1 MRRKNRKWVAAAVA
15 LYLFVMWS
23 AYRWGVAQRPVDG
36 NIFDHIEREI
46 KRKNAEAAAKEAA
59 AQPKPTGE
67 SRLTAAGPAFV
78 AARYDATHVVFMVA
92 QETESRFA
100 SSPQFGGTPTKIAA
114 SAKPAAPL
122 AGLQELW
129 EPDSQA
135 LHFFPEIV
143 QKTRPGEHWTLGV
156 SADST
161 IPVLIDRTVIAPIGC
176 SLALGFLASVP
187 ADQQAAF
194 AASPQEYFAVR
205 RNPVESVETPVPA
218 HIAELPDWKPSPVM
232 RTQIEQQLNQRMRQE
247 LAKID
252 ARLVANAA
260 SPGARAG
267 DLPVGYVPR
276 AKEWLHADHGLNRG
290 EGVLDFDIR
299 AFRLTPDGAPRLFVR
314 ARWKLAD
321 APVFLMAAWF
331 KEEPAKEGPA
341 KAGALKTASFQPESP
356 QAEAQPVLLSADS
369 SWSAALREGESTG
382 ALGDRLDFQSILNE
396 FDADHDGWAEL
407 LVHSDQGPSTSIT
420 LYLYTDLGLVPMKTP
435 LRRDSQSPESCV
447 DP

>member
-1 MRRKNRKWVAAAVA
+1 MMRRKNRKWVATAIA
-15 LYLFVMWS
+15 LYLLVMWS

-36 NIFDHIEREI
+36 NIFDHIDREI

-114 SAKPAAPL
+114 SAQPAAPL

-143 QKTRPGEHWTLGV
+143 QKTPPGEQWTLGL

-161 IPVLIDRTVIAPIGC
+161 IPVVIDRTVIAPIGC

-187 ADQQAAF
+187 VDQQTAF
-194 AASPQEYFAVR
+194 AASSQEYFAVR
-205 RNPVESVETPVPA
+205 RSPVESVENPVLE
-218 HIAELPDWKPSPVM
+218 HIAELPDWKPSPVT
-232 RTQIEQQLNQRMRQE
+232 RKQIEQQLNERMRQE

-252 ARLVANAA
+252 ARLVANAS

-276 AKEWLHADHGLNRG
+276 AKEWIHADHGLSRG
-290 EGVLDFDIR
+290 EGVLDYDIQ

-321 APVFLMAAWF
+321 APAFLMTAWF
-331 KEEPAKEGPA
+331 KEETTKEEPANKGTAQSGIGQKLGP
-341 KAGALKTASFQPESP
+341 E
-356 QAEAQPVLLSADS
+356 
-369 SWSAALREGESTG
+369 
-382 ALGDRLDFQSILNE
+382 
-396 FDADHDGWAEL
+396 DGIIPA
-407 LVHSDQGPSTSIT
+407 
-420 LYLYTDLGLVPMKTP
+420 
-435 LRRDSQSPESCV
+435 
-447 DP
+447 